1 MSGLYTAA
9 ICASAAL
16 AAGLTSPVLVATA
29 SWELSLACWAVPA
42 AVVALFWLPA
52 VLRRGHADRV
62 TSRTSTRVWSSAL
75 AWQLAAFMAL
85 QAMMSFSVFV
95 WMAPILRSRGLD
107 GVTAGLIVSVSIALQ
122 MGGSLAAPAVA
133 TRLKAAA
140 GFALTILGP
149 MEGIWLWTGLLG
161 LGQGSL
167 TAVALTMIVLRT
179 RDEHVAGQVSGMMQ
193 CVGYG
198 IGSSGTFLVG
208 QLHAWTGGY
217 AATAIMFGMVGA
229 LAVIFGFHAG
239 RNRYI
244 GETTTGL
251 HG

>member
-1 MSGLYTAA
+1 
-9 ICASAAL
+9 
-16 AAGLTSPVLVATA
+16 
-29 SWELSLACWAVPA
+29 
-42 AVVALFWLPA
+42 
-52 VLRRGHADRV
+52 
-62 TSRTSTRVWSSAL
+62 
-75 AWQLAAFMAL
+75 MAL

-107 GVTAGLIVSVSIALQ
+107 GVTAGLIVSISIALQ
-122 MGGSLAAPAVA
+122 MGGSLGAPAVA
-133 TRLKAAA
+133 ARLKDQFLINVVVTAMAAA
-140 GFALTILGP
+140 GFALTSLGP

-179 RDEHVAGQVSGMMQ
+179 RDEHGAGQLSGMMQ

-217 AATAIMFGMVGA
+217 AATAVRR
-229 LAVIFGFHAG
+229 LSWSS
-239 RNRYI
+239 R
-244 GETTTGL
+244 TGS
-251 HG
+251 